1 MKYQEED
8 FLQLS
13 GLQHF
18 KFCRRQW
25 ALIHVE
31 KQWAENYRTT
41 DGAIM
46 HENAH
51 DGSFTES
58 RGDLVITRDMRV
70 FSRTLGVSG
79 ACDVLEFR
87 HGETGIPLKG
97 REGLWQPY
105 PVEYKR
111 GKPKEGTEDTLQ
123 LCGQAMCLE
132 EMLCCEIPR
141 GALYYGEPRRR
152 TEVDFTPELRQ
163 EVRALLEEMHALY
176 ARGNT
181 PKVKPT
187 KGCNAC
193 SLKGLCLPK
202 LMRSKSVSA
211 YLRRRFFGGRPLIAH
226 TDAMMIRELRRI
238 GGLLKHNFETLRQSG
253 AGVDMLERQE
263 RALELLVSAIE
274 HLGVPGHDSEESQ
287 TGNRR

>member
-1 MKYQEED
+1 MIYPEED

-25 ALIHVE
+25 ALIYIE
-31 KQWAENYRTT
+31 NQWAENFRTT
-41 DGAIM
+41 DGVIL

-51 DGSFTES
+51 NGGFTES
-58 RGDLVITRDMRV
+58 RGDLLVTRDMRI

-87 HGETGIPLKG
+87 RGKTGIPLKG

-111 GKPKEGTEDTLQ
+111 GQPKENTADALQ

-141 GALYYGEPRRR
+141 GALWLQADLFSGRPNDFVVRRGSVQIFPIQFAPQI
-152 TEVDFTPELRQ
+152 EKFFLR
-163 EVRALLEEMHALY
+163 LY
-176 ARGNT
+176 VEKRF
-181 PKVKPT
+181 K
-187 KGCNAC
+187 
-193 SLKGLCLPK
+193 
-202 LMRSKSVSA
+202 
-211 YLRRRFFGGRPLIAH
+211 RRRF
-226 TDAMMIRELRRI
+226 
-238 GGLLKHNFETLRQSG
+238 
-253 AGVDMLERQE
+253 V
-263 RALELLVSAIE
+263 
-274 HLGVPGHDSEESQ
+274 
-287 TGNRR
+287 

>member
-1 MKYQEED
+1 MIYQEED

-41 DGAIM
+41 DGAIL

-51 DGSFTES
+51 DGTITES
-58 RGDLVITRDMRV
+58 RGERIVTRDMRI

-79 ACDVLEFR
+79 ACDVLEFHR
-87 HGETGIPLKG
+87 AAAGAPLQG

-111 GKPKEGTEDTLQ
+111 GRPKEGTEDALQ
-123 LCGQAMCLE
+123 LCCQAMCLE
-132 EMLCCEIPR
+132 EMLCCEIPC

-152 TEVDFTPELRQ
+152 TEVAFTTELRL
-163 EVRALLEEMHALY
+163 EVRTLLTEMHDLY
-176 ARGNT
+176 DRGRT
-181 PKVKPT
+181 PRVRPT
-187 KGCNAC
+187 KACNAC
-193 SLKGLCLPK
+193 SLKALCLPK
-202 LMRSKSVSA
+202 LMRGKSVSA
-211 YLRRRFFGGRPLIAH
+211 YLRS
-226 TDAMMIRELRRI
+226 AME
-238 GGLLKHNFETLRQSG
+238 
-253 AGVDMLERQE
+253 VD
-263 RALELLVSAIE
+263 
-274 HLGVPGHDSEESQ
+274 G
-287 TGNRR
+287 

>member
-1 MKYQEED
+1 MYD
-8 FLQLS
+8 PDDCLMIS

-18 KFCRRQW
+18 RFCRRQW
-25 ALIHVE
+25 A
-31 KQWAENYRTT
+31 ENLRTT
-41 DGAIM
+41 EGALL
-46 HENAH
+46 HERAH
-51 DGSFTES
+51 DEQLRER
-58 RGDLVITRDMRV
+58 RGDTIITRSLRV
-70 FSRTLGVSG
+70 YSLTLGLTG
-79 ACDVLEFR
+79 QCDVVEFHR
-87 HGETGIPLKG
+87 DERGVPLHGY
-97 REGLWQPY
+97 EGTWLPF

-111 GKPKEGTEDTLQ
+111 GRAKQDGCDELQ
-123 LCGQAMCLE
+123 LCAQAMCLE

-211 YLRRRFFGGRPLIAH
+211 YLRG
-226 TDAMMIRELRRI
+226 AME
-238 GGLLKHNFETLRQSG
+238 GEQ
-253 AGVDMLERQE
+253 
-263 RALELLVSAIE
+263 
-274 HLGVPGHDSEESQ
+274 
-287 TGNRR
+287 